1 MDDNQFDQIVR
12 SLTVPSSRRTAV
24 TGLLGSVLAVLA
36 PVTVIAAGQRQ
47 GKVQSEKKRKG
58 NGKGKGCPRGKKKC
72 GKKCIPKGNCCTYV
86 DCTGCRA
93 ETCRNGRCQC
103 DPELIMHNGKCG
115 FFIDCKGF
123 GETCTS
129 DVECC
134 GNCVFDV
141 DANESR
147 CGKSIHDCIADRDC
161 LSGPCNG
168 FLCPE
173 ANKPYYDLCRGLPGG
188 PNDA

>member
-1 MDDNQFDQIVR
+1 MDDNQFDQLVR
-12 SLTVPSSRRTAV
+12 SWTTPSSRRTALS
-24 TGLLGSVLAVLA
+24 GLVIGVLAVAA
-36 PVTVIAAGQRQ
+36 PERVSEAARRHPEVHG
-47 GKVQSEKKRKG
+47 EKKRK
-58 NGKGKGCPRGKKKC
+58 GKGKGCPRGKRKC

-93 ETCRNGRCQC
+93 EACINGRCKC
-103 DPELIMHNGKCG
+103 DPELNLHNGKCG
-115 FFIDCKGF
+115 VFTNCLSY

-129 DVECC
+129 SAECC

-141 DANESR
+141 DANESQ
-147 CGKSIHDCIADRDC
+147 CGKSINDCIADVDC
-161 LSGPCNG
+161 LSGPCIG

-173 ANKPYYDLCRGLPGG
+173 ANKPYFDLCEGLPGG